1 MEANSNQRV
10 GSGPGIGPVRV
21 LIVQD
26 HPLLAAAIR
35 EFLEAEPDM
44 SVCGVVRTG
53 REAIAT
59 ASREK
64 PNVVLMD
71 HWLPDLDGPGAA
83 AAILATLPQIA
94 IVFHSADD
102 SEEAILDAID
112 AGATGYLTKAATAKD
127 VVNAVRRAGKGEIL
141 IPTTLFAKAVQR
153 RRIGSLQETARAR
166 LAARFTR
173 RELEVLKL
181 LAAGMDSTAIADQ
194 LGIADHTV
202 EWHVRHLIEKLQV
215 HSKLQAVVEAARQ
228 GLVEL

>member
-1 MEANSNQRV
+1 VEPNSNQREQ
-10 GSGPGIGPVRV
+10 SSTTSGPVRV

-53 REAIAT
+53 REAIAV

-64 PNVVLMD
+64 PDVVLMD

-83 AAILATLPQIA
+83 AVILTTLPQIA

-102 SEEAILDAID
+102 SEEAMLDAID
-112 AGATGYLTKAATAKD
+112 AGATGYLTKAATAQD

-141 IPTTLFAKAVQR
+141 IPTALFAKAVQR
-153 RRIGSLQETARAR
+153 RRVGALQETARAR

-173 RELEVLKL
+173 RELEVLNL
-181 LAAGMDSTAIADQ
+181 LAAGLDTTAIADR

-202 EWHVRHLIEKLQV
+202 EWHVRHLIEKLHV

>member
-1 MEANSNQRV
+1 VEPNPNQREE
-10 GSGPGIGPVRV
+10 SSDMARPVRV

-26 HPLLAAAIR
+26 HPLLGAAIR

-53 REAIAT
+53 REAIAM

-64 PNVVLMD
+64 PDVVLMD

-83 AAILATLPQIA
+83 AVILTTQPQVA

-102 SEEAILDAID
+102 SEEAMLDAID
-112 AGATGYLTKAATAKD
+112 AGATGYLTKAATAQD

-141 IPTTLFAKAVQR
+141 IPTALFAKAVQR
-153 RRIGSLQETARAR
+153 RRVGALQDTARAR

-173 RELEVLKL
+173 RELEVLNL
-181 LAAGMDSTAIADQ
+181 LAAGLDTTAIADQ